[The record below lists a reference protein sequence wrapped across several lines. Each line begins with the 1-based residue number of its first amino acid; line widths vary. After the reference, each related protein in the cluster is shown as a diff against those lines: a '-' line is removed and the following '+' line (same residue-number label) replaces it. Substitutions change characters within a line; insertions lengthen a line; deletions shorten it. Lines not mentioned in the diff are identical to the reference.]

1 MLRHV
6 VELVQNFLKVGGAVE
21 VDVLQSFLIMP
32 EYLLNAVDA
41 RIEDVTVESEAVR
54 DSFRVWRNAATK
66 TIQIDVLAAVVKLKD
81 ISDRGDRLNVLVF
94 CLI

>member
-66 TIQIDVLAAVVKLKD
+66 TVQIDVLAAVVKLKD
-81 ISDRGDRLNVLVF
+81 ISN
-94 CLI
+94 

>member
-54 DSFRVWRNAATK
+54 DSFRVWRNASTK
-66 TIQIDVLAAVVKLKD
+66 TVQIDVLAAVVKLKD
-81 ISDRGDRLNVLVF
+81 ISN
-94 CLI
+94 